1 MNKVLR
7 SFLLFSILSC
17 AQASVF
23 AQLSPSPVNTA
34 ILNRYQDSLSKA
46 TTVIFEG
53 ATNAQRYEQNA
64 KFIKLLVNALKTTGS
79 FNFGFDSL
87 KTISIV
93 KSPDNLFRIFSW
105 YVPTAEGTYRFFG
118 TVQMATPDGK
128 LKLYPLLD
136 DTEHL
141 TDNNQITTSKQ
152 WYGARYYEILP
163 LKADH
168 KKTCYIL
175 LGWKG
180 NNNKTSKK
188 VIDVLSFEGEVL
200 RFGKPVFEGPKNT
213 AVKNRIVFEY
223 NKLNS
228 MTLRMDKNE
237 GMIVF
242 DHLAPFDP
250 NMTGNFEFYASDSSF
265 DGYRQVGDKLR
276 LAENIELKNDP
287 NQLDELYID
296 PKQKNIPVVKKF

>member
-1 MNKVLR
+1 MNK
-7 SFLLFSILSC
+7 LFGSILIAFIGSC
-17 AQASVF
+17 AMTPVF
-23 AQLSPSPVNTA
+23 AQSALSPGSMA

-46 TTVIFEG
+46 TTIIFEG

-64 KFIKLLVNALKTTGS
+64 KFIKLLVTALKTPGS
-79 FNFGFDSL
+79 FQYGFDSL

-93 KSPDNLFRIFSW
+93 KSPDNQFRIFSW
-105 YVPTAEGTYRFFG
+105 YVPTEEGTYRFFG
-118 TVQMATPDGK
+118 TVQMATADGK
-128 LKLYPLLD
+128 LKLHPLLD

-141 TDNNQITTSKQ
+141 TDNNQITTNKQ
-152 WYGARYYEILP
+152 WYGARYYEVVP
-163 LKADH
+163 LKSAG
-168 KKTCYIL
+168 KQTSYIL

-180 NNNKTSKK
+180 NNSKTTKK
-188 VIDVLSFEGEVL
+188 VIDVLSFDGDVIH
-200 RFGKPVFEGPKNT
+200 FGKPVFEGAKNT
-213 AVKNRIVFEY
+213 PVKNRIVFEY

-237 GMIVF
+237 KMIVF

-276 LAENIELKNDP
+276 LMENIELKNDP
-287 NQLDELYID
+287 SLLDDFYVD
-296 PKQKNIPVVKKF
+296 PKQKDIPVVKKF